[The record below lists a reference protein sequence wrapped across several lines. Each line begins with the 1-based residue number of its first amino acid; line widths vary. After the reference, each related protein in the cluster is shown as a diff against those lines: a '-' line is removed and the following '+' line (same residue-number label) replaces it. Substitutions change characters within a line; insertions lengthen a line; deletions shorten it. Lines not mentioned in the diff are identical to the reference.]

1 MALDFESH
9 FQLLRCTRSCQPP
22 RRVSR
27 ASRDRHALPARS
39 NGPRHGAEA
48 PSRPSHES
56 TRSSPPQFR
65 GGARPPRA
73 RRLHLLDAALRAPA
87 APPSLPALGAD
98 PVELHAMAAHDE
110 SEEPGDAFLE
120 LLELLAVELDDLP
133 AALADDVVV
142 VLLLRLG
149 GLVARLAIVEMPLVG
164 QAALLEQLER
174 PVDRGVP
181 DARVHLL
188 HRGVQLLDGEV
199 LAGAEEHLRDVV
211 ALRRRLEA
219 AFAQRLLEES
229 HAGADHRRAY
239 AAASPRRSS
248 RRRSAGDT

>member
-9 FQLLRCTRSCQPP
+9 FQLLRCARSCQPP
-22 RRVSR
+22 CRVGR

-39 NGPRHGAEA
+39 NGPRDGAEA
-48 PSRPSHES
+48 PGRTSHES
-56 TRSSPPQFR
+56 TRHRSPIPGR
-65 GGARPPRA
+65 GAAARA

-87 APPSLPALGAD
+87 APPALPALGAD

-110 SEEPGDAFLE
+110 SEEPGDALLE

-142 VLLLRLG
+142 VLFLRLG
-149 GLVARLAIVEMPLVG
+149 GLVARLAIVEVPLVG